1 MSCCVGN
8 FSSVLKLN
16 LAACL
21 YLSLSLCFCRK
32 GTINQISFPFVCG
45 TEVVCRKEGCTNFI
59 FFDTLHL
66 LLHCLLHTEVL
77 WKSLDCLFNQ
87 MVLVSG
93 SCIWLQNLWTPG
105 WSHVQSRNLSMA
117 LPKTNMYLKRRAQ
130 RTEKLAPTTVEIKP
144 SIYHQT
150 AKLGPWCV

>member
-1 MSCCVGN
+1 MSCGQFFICAEIKFGCFSLFVSFSLFLEKEDDKSDN
-8 FSSVLKLN
+8 FSFCLWDWSGLQERSLYKLY
-16 LAACL
+16 CL
-21 YLSLSLCFCRK
+21 
-32 GTINQISFPFVCG
+32 
-45 TEVVCRKEGCTNFI
+45 
-59 FFDTLHL
+59 TLHL
-66 LLHCLLHTEVL
+66 LLHCLLYTEEL

-117 LPKTNMYLKRRAQ
+117 PPKTNKYLKRRAQ